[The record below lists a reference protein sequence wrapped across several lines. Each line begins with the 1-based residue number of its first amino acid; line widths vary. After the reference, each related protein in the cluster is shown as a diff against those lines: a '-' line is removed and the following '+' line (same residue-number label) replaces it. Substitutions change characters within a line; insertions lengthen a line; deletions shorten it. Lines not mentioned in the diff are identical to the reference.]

1 MRRLQGR
8 GNSNMKKKIISIMLS
23 AMALLTTLSGC
34 GIADAGSGDQA
45 GENQEGKVVN
55 IYSWNSEFQGLYEA
69 YAADLAEKHGVKVHF
84 IINSSD
90 NNSYQINLDNALN
103 EQNEVID
110 DDKVDI
116 FLIEADYAGKYTKSD
131 YVLDVKNDIGLTDED
146 MQGQYQYTKDI
157 VTVDNA
163 LKAVSWQA
171 TPGLFAYR
179 RSIAREVLGT
189 DDPAKV
195 QEMVADWN
203 KFNAVAEKMDA
214 AGYDMLSGY
223 DDSYRAF
230 SNNVSAPWVVN
241 GTVNIDPSI
250 VAWIEQTKEFTDK
263 GYNNRTGLWSPQWS
277 KDQGPEGKVFGF
289 FYSTWGINFTLLGN
303 ALADSDAEKT
313 FGNGNFGDYAVC
325 EGPKA
330 YYWGGT
336 WICGAKGSDN
346 ISFIKDLML
355 RLTCD
360 TETMKQITL
369 DTQDFTNNQKA
380 MEEIAKSDYKS
391 DFLGG
396 QNHVALFAE
405 AATKIDM
412 SNASDY
418 DKDMNEDIQ
427 TSMHKYFDGELTYEE
442 ALDDFYAQVA
452 EKYPN
457 LKR

>member
-1 MRRLQGR
+1 
-8 GNSNMKKKIISIMLS
+8 
-23 AMALLTTLSGC
+23 
-34 GIADAGSGDQA
+34 
-45 GENQEGKVVN
+45 
-55 IYSWNSEFQGLYEA
+55 
-69 YAADLAEKHGVKVHF
+69 
-84 IINSSD
+84 
-90 NNSYQINLDNALN
+90 
-103 EQNEVID
+103 
-110 DDKVDI
+110 
-116 FLIEADYAGKYTKSD
+116 
-131 YVLDVKNDIGLTDED
+131 
-146 MQGQYQYTKDI
+146 
-157 VTVDNA
+157 
-163 LKAVSWQA
+163 
-171 TPGLFAYR
+171 
-179 RSIAREVLGT
+179 
-189 DDPAKV
+189 
-195 QEMVADWN
+195 
-203 KFNAVAEKMDA
+203 MDA

-360 TETMKQITL
+360 PETMKQITL
-369 DTQDFTNNQKA
+369 DTQDFTNNQEA